1 MVLTTCR
8 HIVKLFY
15 NIAQKAAATH
25 PSPKTGCCFQKQ
37 IFCPF
42 YRIFFP
48 AKEDYNEISI

>member
-15 NIAQKAAATH
+15 NIAQKTAATH

-42 YRIFFP
+42 YRIFFR

>member
-15 NIAQKAAATH
+15 NIALNTAANH
-25 PSPKTGCCFQKQ
+25 PSQKTGCCFQKQ

-42 YRIFFP
+42 YRIFSRS
-48 AKEDYNEISI
+48 KEDYNEISI